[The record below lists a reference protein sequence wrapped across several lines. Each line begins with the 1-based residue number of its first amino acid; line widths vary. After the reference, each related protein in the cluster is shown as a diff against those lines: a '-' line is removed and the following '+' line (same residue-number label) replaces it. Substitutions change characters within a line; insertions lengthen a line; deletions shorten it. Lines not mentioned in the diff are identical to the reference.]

1 MRLLTLAAISLLAA
15 HTAAYAQPQLM
26 PRDVTPL
33 TIHFVNSK
41 LDDAMTFLAK
51 QAGIDIQWDETVKP
65 DRRNAKVTLRLEKA
79 TLAEVLEALTSRIG
93 LSYRVVDAQTIRIYR
108 QP

>member
-1 MRLLTLAAISLLAA
+1 MRLLTLAAISLLAV

-33 TIHFVNSK
+33 TIHFVNST

-51 QAGIDIQWDETVKP
+51 QTGIEIQWDETVTP
-65 DRRNAKVTLRLEKA
+65 DRRRAKVTLRMEEA

-93 LSYRVVDAQTIRIYR
+93 LNYRVVDAQTIRIYR

>member
-1 MRLLTLAAISLLAA
+1 MRILIPAGITLLAA

-26 PRDVTPL
+26 PRNDSPL
-33 TIHFVNSK
+33 TIHLVNSK
-41 LDDAMTFLAK
+41 LDAAMTFVAK
-51 QAGIDIQWDETVKP
+51 QAGIDIQWDETVTP

-79 TLAEVLEALTSRIG
+79 TLAEALEALTSRIG
-93 LSYRVVDAQTIRIYR
+93 LSYRVVDPQTIRIYR